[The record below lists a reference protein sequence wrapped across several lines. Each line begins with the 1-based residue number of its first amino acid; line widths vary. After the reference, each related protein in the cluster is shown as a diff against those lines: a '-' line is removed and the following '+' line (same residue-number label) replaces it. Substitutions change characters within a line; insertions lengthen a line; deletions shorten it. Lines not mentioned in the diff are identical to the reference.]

1 MKEETLDTQTSNSS
15 WFAIEDINRR
25 AARAMDLHPEVFGS
39 FAHQTAVAAV
49 VDTVKDYFASY
60 GTVYE
65 TARPATRNRPA
76 HTEVKVQRY
85 VLKSRR
91 DSTAFRNSIKAAGG
105 REMKWKHHTESLSI
119 HVW

>member
-1 MKEETLDTQTSNSS
+1 MKEENKETHSAGSS

-25 AARAMDLHPEVFGS
+25 AAAAMDRHPDVFGS
-39 FAHQTAVAAV
+39 FGHQASVELV
-49 VDTVKDYFASY
+49 VDLVKNYFASY
-60 GTVYE
+60 GVVYE
-65 TARPATRNRPA
+65 TARPATKRRPA

-91 DSTAFRNSIKAAGG
+91 DITAFRNSIAAAGG
-105 REMKWKHHTESLSI
+105 KEMNWKHKTESLSI